1 MTIQSN
7 LQVFAVPSN
16 DHCGRIPRESF
27 WYREMSLLIYG
38 IDWNRELYVR
48 LQAQQSIALAIF
60 KRSCGHR
67 RLGYRAKPTEF
78 TWLIDP
84 TGGISGHEDIGSDA
98 SIETSFRGTNHR
110 YSVRF
115 VRNLFQ
121 NRFSYAYG
129 PCAPFDIG
137 VQKPLSESIFICTQ
151 ASLTSFRIDVH
162 MHSG

>member
-1 MTIQSN
+1 
-7 LQVFAVPSN
+7 
-16 DHCGRIPRESF
+16 
-27 WYREMSLLIYG
+27 MSTLIYG
-38 IDWNRELYVR
+38 IDRNRALYDR

-60 KRSCGHR
+60 KRSSCGHR

-121 NRFSYAYG
+121 NRFSYAWCEGRADGTMFCCGHYH
-129 PCAPFDIG
+129 CVVSSDI
-137 VQKPLSESIFICTQ
+137 E
-151 ASLTSFRIDVH
+151 R
-162 MHSG
+162 